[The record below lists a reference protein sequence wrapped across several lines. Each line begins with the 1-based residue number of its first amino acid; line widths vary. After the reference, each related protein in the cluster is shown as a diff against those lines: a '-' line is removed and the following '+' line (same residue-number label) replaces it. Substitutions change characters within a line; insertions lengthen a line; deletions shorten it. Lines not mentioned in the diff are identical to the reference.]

1 MSENYP
7 AENNS
12 ASSQPKPN
20 AASWYSGWEE
30 FSEAAEPDLA
40 SVSEGEFPTIAE
52 QDWHPVDPPQ
62 AMRVSELEQAATA
75 SSAVPAMN
83 PEPQSNSPID
93 LPNWSVRTIP
103 PQTPIVATPSPQA
116 PTVEEVTEQAPDVH
130 ELISLI
136 QELNQCN
143 SALLDRVTQ
152 LEDALEQTQKGSL
165 GQTAATAANSAISA
179 EQVTQLF
186 QELESAHQASQR
198 QQVLIETLSAQ
209 LNSNQEHITHLES
222 NYAQLQHRLQEQAQQ
237 LAQTE
242 QTNRDLQV
250 RLQRQQRY
258 TLQFKAALER
268 CLEVSTPPFDLPDMS
283 AANASVAEP
292 IPGAMPA
299 PPLSPKVRQI
309 QPWSSGDNATLPSK
323 LDVLR
328 GQPLP
333 LTNQQAVQA
342 IAPTPEPITPTND
355 GTALPPTP
363 LVVETNQSDDP
374 ELQASSNAIQA
385 AAAELKSVLT
395 NLLRQEPAAESSA
408 EADVWQDLARLVEV
422 SPEDVARA
430 SQAEEVGQ
438 FVPPPLLQNSASK
451 PQLSMPSEVFKQKN
465 AATGSQPIPPVVP
478 QSDSNSASPAPIVYP
493 FRPLKKIDSL
503 ASVDLPSFPR
513 PGTVG

>member
-7 AENNS
+7 AENRS
-12 ASSQPKPN
+12 DSSQPNQN

-30 FSEAAEPDLA
+30 FSEAAETDSA
-40 SVSEGEFPTIAE
+40 SVSEGEFPAIAE

-62 AMRVSELEQAATA
+62 AMRVSDLEQATA
-75 SSAVPAMN
+75 AKAPPPGAQPSP
-83 PEPQSNSPID
+83 PID

-103 PQTPIVATPSPQA
+103 PQAPAVAMPAPQA
-116 PTVEEVTEQAPDVH
+116 QVVEEPSEHAPDVN

-143 SALLDRVTQ
+143 SALLDRVAH
-152 LEDALEQTQKGSL
+152 LEDALEHSQRTDF
-165 GQTAATAANSAISA
+165 GQVAPTSASPLISA

-198 QQVLIETLSAQ
+198 QQVLIETLSEQ
-209 LNSNQEHITHLES
+209 LNSNQDHITHLES
-222 NYAQLQHRLQEQAQQ
+222 NYAQLQQRLQEQAQQ
-237 LAQTE
+237 LAQRE
-242 QTNRDLQV
+242 QVNRDLQV

-283 AANASVAEP
+283 AANASVVEP
-292 IPGAMPA
+292 IPGVIPA

-309 QPWSSGDNATLPSK
+309 QPWSSGDNASLPSK

-333 LTNQQAVQA
+333 LPNQPNAAQSAA
-342 IAPTPEPITPTND
+342 IAPAPEPY
-355 GTALPPTP
+355 TP
-363 LVVETNQSDDP
+363 LIDGSPIPPLQLPIESTGHADP
-374 ELQASSNAIQA
+374 ELQASSGALQA
-385 AAAELKSVLT
+385 AAEELKSVLT
-395 NLLRQEPAAESSA
+395 NLLRQDPVADPTAE
-408 EADVWQDLARLVEV
+408 EDVWQDLARLVEV
-422 SPEDVARA
+422 SPEDVVRA
-430 SQAEEVGQ
+430 SQAEDVGQ
-438 FVPPPLLQNSASK
+438 FVPPPRVKDPTPK
-451 PQLSMPSEVFKQKN
+451 PQLSMPSEVFQQKN
-465 AATGSQPIPPVVP
+465 AATRSQPIPPVSP
-478 QSDSNSASPAPIVYP
+478 QNPNGTSPAPIVYP